1 MANGNGSLAAARV
14 AQPQTLTKPNL
25 QGGDVQ
31 VFISSYTVPASGG
44 PGIGEY
50 ISWGFL
56 PYGARLLPT
65 SKLYCSAG
73 AASSTVTLGD
83 PVTPARYLAATAV
96 TSAGSATAEAQFA
109 NGAIGFDVLVTKP
122 GDATDTSELR
132 SVVAGA
138 ALQAGQVITLVAQY
152 AGQN

>member
-1 MANGNGSLAAARV
+1 MANGNGSLAAART
-14 AQPQTLTKPNL
+14 AFPQTLTKPNL
-25 QGGDVQ
+25 QGGDIQ
-31 VFISSYTVPASGG
+31 VFVSTYTVPASGG

-56 PYGARLLPT
+56 PFGARLMPT
-65 SKLYCSAG
+65 TKLYFAAG
-73 AASSTVTLGD
+73 AASSTLNLGD

-96 TSAGSATAEAQFA
+96 TSAGSAVAEAQFA
-109 NGAIGFDVLVTKP
+109 NGALFDVAIVKP
-122 GDATDTSELR
+122 GDATDQSELR

-152 AGQN
+152 AQQN

>member
-1 MANGNGSLAAARV
+1 MANGNGSLAAART
-14 AQPQTLTKPNL
+14 AYPQTLTKPNL
-25 QGGDVQ
+25 QGGDIQ
-31 VFISSYTVPASGG
+31 VFVSTYTVPASGG

-56 PYGARLLPT
+56 PFGARLMPT
-65 SKLYCSAG
+65 TKLYFAAG
-73 AASSTVTLGD
+73 AASSTLNLGD

-96 TSAGSATAEAQFA
+96 TSAGSAAAEAQYA
-109 NGAIGFDVLVTKP
+109 NGGLFDVAVVKP
-122 GDATDTSELR
+122 GDATDQSELR

-152 AGQN
+152 AQQN

>member
-14 AQPQTLTKPNL
+14 AYPQTLVKPNL

-31 VFISSYTVPASGG
+31 VFISTYTVPASGG

-50 ISWGFL
+50 ISWGFM
-56 PYGARLLPT
+56 PFNARLMPT
-65 SKLYCSAG
+65 TKLYWSTG
-73 AASSTVTLGD
+73 AASSTLNLGD
-83 PVTPARYLAATAV
+83 PVTPARYLAATAI
-96 TSAGSATAEAQFA
+96 TTAGSATAEAVFA
-109 NGAIGFDVLVTKP
+109 NGGLFDVTVTAP
-122 GDATDTSELR
+122 GQATDLSELR

-152 AGQN
+152 AQQN

>member
-14 AQPQTLTKPNL
+14 AFPQQLTKPNL

-31 VFISSYTVPASGG
+31 VFISTYTVPASGG

-56 PYGARLLPT
+56 PFGARLMPT
-65 SKLYCSAG
+65 TKLYFAAG
-73 AASSTVTLGD
+73 AASSTLNLGD

-96 TSAGSATAEAQFA
+96 TSAGSAVAEAVFA
-109 NGAIGFDVLVTKP
+109 NGGLFDVAVVKP
-122 GDATDTSELR
+122 GDATDQSELR

-152 AGQN
+152 AQQN

>member
-1 MANGNGSLAAARV
+1 MANGNASLAAARV
-14 AQPQTLTKPNL
+14 AYPQTLTKPNL

-31 VFISSYTVPASGG
+31 VFISTFTVPASGG

-56 PYGARLLPT
+56 PFGARLMPT
-65 SKLYCSAG
+65 TKLYFAAG
-73 AASSTVTLGD
+73 AASSTLNLGD
-83 PVTPARYLAATAV
+83 PVTPARYLAASSVAA
-96 TSAGSATAEAQFA
+96 AGNVTAEAVFA
-109 NGAIGFDVLVTKP
+109 NGALFDVAVIAP
-122 GDATDTSELR
+122 GQATDQSELR

-152 AGQN
+152 AQQN

>member
-14 AQPQTLTKPNL
+14 AIPQTLVKPSL
-25 QGGDVQ
+25 QGGDIQ
-31 VFISSYTVPASGG
+31 TFISTFTVPASGG

-56 PYGARLLPT
+56 PFGARLLPT
-65 SKLYCSAG
+65 TKLYFAAG
-73 AASSTVTLGD
+73 AASSTLSLGD
-83 PVTPARYLAATAV
+83 PVTPARYLDATSVA
-96 TSAGSATAEAQFA
+96 SAGNAVAEKAFA
-109 NGAIGFDVLVTKP
+109 NGVTGFEVVVTKP
-122 GDATDTSELR
+122 GDGTDTSELR

-152 AGQN
+152 AQQN

>member
-1 MANGNGSLAAARV
+1 MANGNGSLAAART
-14 AQPQTLTKPNL
+14 AFPQTLTKPNL
-25 QGGDVQ
+25 QGGDIQ
-31 VFISSYTVPASGG
+31 VFVSTYTVPASGG

-56 PYGARLLPT
+56 PFGARLMPT
-65 SKLYCSAG
+65 TKLYFAAG
-73 AASSTVTLGD
+73 AASSTLNLGD

-96 TSAGSATAEAQFA
+96 TSAGSAVAEAQYA
-109 NGAIGFDVLVTKP
+109 NGALFDVAIVKP
-122 GDATDTSELR
+122 GDATDQSELR

-152 AGQN
+152 AQQN

>member
-1 MANGNGSLAAARV
+1 MANGNGSLAAART
-14 AQPQTLTKPNL
+14 AFPQTLTKPNL
-25 QGGDVQ
+25 QGGDIQ
-31 VFISSYTVPASGG
+31 VFVSTYTVPASGG

-56 PYGARLLPT
+56 PFGARLMPT
-65 SKLYCSAG
+65 TKLYFAAG
-73 AASSTVTLGD
+73 AASSTLNLGD

-96 TSAGSATAEAQFA
+96 TSAGSAVAEAQFA
-109 NGAIGFDVLVTKP
+109 NGALFDVAVVKP
-122 GDATDTSELR
+122 GDATDQSELR

-152 AGQN
+152 AQQN

>member
-1 MANGNGSLAAARV
+1 MANGNGSLAAART
-14 AQPQTLTKPNL
+14 AFPQTLTKPNL
-25 QGGDVQ
+25 QGGDIQ
-31 VFISSYTVPASGG
+31 VFISTYTVPASGG

-56 PYGARLLPT
+56 PFGARLMPGT
-65 SKLYCSAG
+65 KLYFAAG
-73 AASSTVTLGD
+73 AASSTLNLGD

-96 TSAGSATAEAQFA
+96 TSAGNAVAEAQFA
-109 NGAIGFDVLVTKP
+109 NGALFDVAVVKP
-122 GDATDTSELR
+122 GDATDQSELR

-152 AGQN
+152 AQQN

>member
-14 AQPQTLTKPNL
+14 AFPQQLTKPNL

-31 VFISSYTVPASGG
+31 VFISTYTVPASGG

-56 PYGARLLPT
+56 PFGARLMPT
-65 SKLYCSAG
+65 TKLYFAAG
-73 AASSTVTLGD
+73 AASSTLNLDD
-83 PVTPARYLAATAV
+83 PMTPARYLAASSMAA
-96 TSAGSATAEAQFA
+96 AGNVAAEAVFA
-109 NGAIGFDVLVTKP
+109 NGALFDVAVVAP
-122 GDATDTSELR
+122 GQATDQSELR

-138 ALQAGQVITLVAQY
+138 ALQADQVITLIAQY
-152 AGQN
+152 AQQN

>member
-14 AQPQTLTKPNL
+14 ASPQTLVKPNL

-31 VFISSYTVPASGG
+31 VFISTFTVPATGA

-56 PYGARLLPT
+56 PFGARLMPT
-65 SKLYCSAG
+65 TKLYCSAG
-73 AASSTVTLGD
+73 AASSTLNLGD
-83 PVTPARYLAATAV
+83 PVSPARYLAATGV
-96 TSAGSATAEAQFA
+96 TAAGGVVAEAVFT
-109 NGAIGFDVLVTKP
+109 NGGLFDVAVVAP
-122 GDATDTSELR
+122 GQATDQSELR
-132 SVVAGA
+132 SVVGGA

-152 AGQN
+152 AQQN

>member
-1 MANGNGSLAAARV
+1 MANGSGSLAAAR
-14 AQPQTLTKPNL
+14 AAFPQTLTKPNV

-31 VFISSYTVPASGG
+31 VFISTYTVPASGG

-56 PYGARLLPT
+56 PFGSRLLPT
-65 SKLYCSAG
+65 TKVYCSAG
-73 AASSTVTLGD
+73 AASSTLNLGD
-83 PVTPARYLAATAV
+83 PVTPARYMAATSVA
-96 TSAGSATAEAQFA
+96 SAGSATAEAVFA
-109 NGAIGFDVLVTKP
+109 NGGLFDVLVTKP

>member
-14 AQPQTLTKPNL
+14 AYPQTLTKPNL

-31 VFISSYTVPASGG
+31 VFISTYTVPATGG

-56 PYGARLLPT
+56 PFGSRLLPT
-65 SKLYCSAG
+65 TKLYFAAG
-73 AASSTVTLGD
+73 AASSTITLGD
-83 PVTPARYLAATAV
+83 PVSTARYLAATAV
-96 TSAGSATAEAQFA
+96 TTAGSATAEAVFA
-109 NGAIGFDVLVTKP
+109 NGGLFDVLITKP
-122 GDATDTSELR
+122 NDATDTSELR

>member
-1 MANGNGSLAAARV
+1 MANGNGSLAAART
-14 AQPQTLTKPNL
+14 AFPQTLTKPNL
-25 QGGDVQ
+25 QGGDIQ
-31 VFISSYTVPASGG
+31 VFVSTYTVPASGG

-56 PYGARLLPT
+56 PFGARLMPT
-65 SKLYCSAG
+65 TKLYFAAG
-73 AASSTVTLGD
+73 AASSTLNLGD

-96 TSAGSATAEAQFA
+96 TSAGSAVAEAQFA
-109 NGAIGFDVLVTKP
+109 NGALFDVAVVAP
-122 GDATDTSELR
+122 GQATDQSELR

-152 AGQN
+152 AQQN